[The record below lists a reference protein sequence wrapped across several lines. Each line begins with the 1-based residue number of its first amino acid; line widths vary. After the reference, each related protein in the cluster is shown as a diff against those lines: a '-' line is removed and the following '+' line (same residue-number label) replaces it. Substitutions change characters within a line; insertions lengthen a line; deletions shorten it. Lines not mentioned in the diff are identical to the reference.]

1 MTPLRRLIVW
11 PMILS
16 LGAAAAAADWPQFR
30 GPGGMGIAAKEKGV
44 PTKWD
49 DDTNLAWKV
58 ELPGPGASSPI
69 VVGDRVLV
77 TCYSGYGLPKGQVGD
92 IANLKRHLLCFSRA
106 GKPLWKKE
114 FAAQGKEAPYAGTF
128 ITKHGYASSTP
139 VSDGKHVFVYFGTT
153 GVLAF
158 DLDGNEKW
166 RVSVGKEAHG
176 WGSGS
181 SPIVYKDLVIIN
193 AGIES
198 GALVALQK
206 ENGKRA
212 WTADGTSMSW
222 ATPAVVD
229 AGKRKELVVNLPG
242 HIRAFDPD
250 SGNDLWSCKGTEDFY
265 VVGEAIAQDGIVYA
279 IGGRDNMA
287 CAVKTGSKGEVSP
300 LWRINKGSNV
310 GTPVFHDGHIYY
322 SNEQSGIVYCV
333 RAKDGKV
340 AYDKRLE
347 PEAGLIYASP
357 TLADGKLYYVSREQ
371 GTYVV
376 EVSPTF
382 KLLAHN
388 SLKKDTSVFNASPA
402 IVDGK
407 IYLRSDRFLYCIGK

>member
-30 GPGGMGIAAKEKGV
+30 GPGAMGIAAKEKGV

-49 DDTNLAWKV
+49 DDTNVAWKV

-77 TCYSGYGLPKGQVGD
+77 TCYSGYGLPKVQAGD

-114 FAAQGKEAPYAGTF
+114 VTARGKEAPYTGGF

-139 VSDGKHVFVYFGTT
+139 ASDGKHVYVFFGTT

-158 DLDGNEKW
+158 DLDGNELW
-166 RVSVGKEAHG
+166 RKSVGAG
-176 WGSGS
+176 TNDWGSGT
-181 SPIVYKDLVIIN
+181 SPILHKNLVIVN
-193 AGIES
+193 AAVES
-198 GALVALQK
+198 ESLVALSK
-206 ENGKRA
+206 EKGDVV
-212 WTADGTSMSW
+212 WTAPGISYSW
-222 ATPAVVD
+222 VTPVLVD
-229 AGKRKELVVNLPG
+229 TGSRSELVVSMYQKV
-242 HIRAFDPD
+242 RAFDPAK
-250 SGNDLWSCKGTEDFY
+250 GTELWSCRGINDY
-265 VVGEAIAQDGIVYA
+265 VCSSIVAAAGVVYA
-279 IGGRDNMA
+279 IGGREGNA
-287 CAVKTGSKGEVSP
+287 IAVKAGGKGEVDE
-300 LWRINKGSNV
+300 LWRVHKGSNV
-310 GTPVFHDGHIYY
+310 SSPALHDGYLYWTH
-322 SNEQSGIVYCV
+322 EQNGSAYCV
-333 RAKDGKV
+333 DAKNGKLR
-340 AYDKRLE
+340 YTERLQPE
-347 PEAGLIYASP
+347 PGLIYASP

-371 GTYVV
+371 GIYVV
-376 EVSPTF
+376 DASPTF

-388 SLKKDTSVFNASPA
+388 RFKSDTSVFNASPA